1 MLYPCSAAV
10 LLRPQ
15 WPSLDHTADHWLYR
29 KLKGP
34 RITGLHFPQY
44 QSSFVGQEQINNS
57 L

>member
-15 WPSLDHTADHWLYR
+15 WPSLDHTADHR

-34 RITGLHFPQY
+34 RNTGLHFPQY